1 MIQAHEKGF
10 FDTSSFTSDK
20 NPVNQMVPLHTCYIH
35 KNEALKEKYDHL
47 LEQEMATH
55 SSNLAWKIPWTE
67 EPGGLHTVHEIA
79 KNQTQ
84 LSTDRQTEDHLH
96 TATFVKRRCI

>member
-1 MIQAHEKGF
+1 
-10 FDTSSFTSDK
+10 
-20 NPVNQMVPLHTCYIH
+20 MVPLHTCYIH

-96 TATFVKRRCI
+96 TATFVKRRCIWLFVKFKVIIKALGCF